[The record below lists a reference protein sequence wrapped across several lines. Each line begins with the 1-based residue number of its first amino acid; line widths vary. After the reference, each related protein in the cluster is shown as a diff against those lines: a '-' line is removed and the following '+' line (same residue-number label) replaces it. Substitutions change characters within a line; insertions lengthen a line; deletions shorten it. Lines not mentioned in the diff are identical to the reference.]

1 MKDLMIYI
9 QHLRREKRMKNNIQI
24 KIEEAQKALSNM
36 LDSQDKESV
45 DKITAISKILDES
58 KTESEK
64 LIKEYDDMKSD
75 YIQLVKNTKF
85 PTPEKE
91 DSMSN
96 GEKSLED
103 IIADIVKKGK

>member
-1 MKDLMIYI
+1 MKKI
-9 QHLRREKRMKNNIQI
+9 I
-24 KIEEAQKALSNM
+24 KKFGVEGK
-36 LDSQDKESV
+36 KPYV
-45 DKITAISKILDES
+45 V
-58 KTESEK
+58 

>member
-1 MKDLMIYI
+1 MITKTINILILLFIICFNHSFAY
-9 QHLRREKRMKNNIQI
+9 EVSNNG
-24 KIEEAQKALSNM
+24 K
-36 LDSQDKESV
+36 
-45 DKITAISKILDES
+45 
-58 KTESEK
+58 K